1 MEHEFRD
8 AEMALTLAEMRSDV
22 DKLAAFKRGVEAV
35 KEAGDASETAGL
47 LGGEPPATHASA
59 MLMKVTGKMP
69 IGSNKKQKK
78 KEPPIEIVKKGL
90 ARSGKMVL
98 DALGPLRQ
106 TSDLHT
112 HEYPCYV
119 IALSKLLKMDKLE
132 SHDDLFDKGM
142 LEELCLL
149 YTSPSPRD

>member
-8 AEMALTLAEMRSDV
+8 AEMALTLAEMRCDG
-22 DKLAAFKRGVEAV
+22 DKLAAGQ
-35 KEAGDASETAGL
+35 GGETAEEGDTTGL
-47 LGGEPPATHASA
+47 LSGGEPLATHASA

-78 KEPPIEIVKKGL
+78 KDPPIEIVKKGL

-98 DALGPLRQ
+98 DALGPLGQ

-132 SHDDLFDKGM
+132 SHDDLLDKGM
-142 LEELCLL
+142 LEELTR
-149 YTSPSPRD
+149 TSMQKGPPW

>member
-47 LGGEPPATHASA
+47 LGGGEPSATHASA

-69 IGSNKKQKK
+69 IGSKRKQQKK
-78 KEPPIEIVKKGL
+78 
-90 ARSGKMVL
+90 ARC
-98 DALGPLRQ
+98 A
-106 TSDLHT
+106 
-112 HEYPCYV
+112 
-119 IALSKLLKMDKLE
+119 
-132 SHDDLFDKGM
+132 
-142 LEELCLL
+142 
-149 YTSPSPRD
+149 